1 MTNVQGM
8 QNNPIQML
16 QGIASMMKGNNPE
29 KIAMNLMQRNP
40 QFAQFMQSVKGKTPE
55 QFAQEHGI
63 DFKQIM
69 GMMK

>member
-1 MTNVQGM
+1 M
-8 QNNPIQML
+8 QML